1 MTRTLILHAPRRE
14 YPVMPIHRRAPALVA
29 VAAICGAAALAI
41 PAAGN
46 AASTPTVT
54 LKNIS
59 FTPKTVK
66 IKKGGSVKW
75 VWKDGS
81 VPHNVTFKSQ
91 HSKTQ
96 TKGTY
101 TVKFKNKGTFS
112 YRCTIH
118 PGMVAKVV
126 VS

>member
-1 MTRTLILHAPRRE
+1 MSIPRRTS
-14 YPVMPIHRRAPALVA
+14 ALVA
-29 VAAICGAAALAI
+29 VAALCGAAALAI

-54 LKNIS
+54 LKNIAFS
-59 FTPKTVK
+59 PKTVK

-81 VPHNVTFKSQ
+81 IPHNVTFKKM

-96 TKGTY
+96 TSGSY
-101 TVKFKNKGTFS
+101 TVKFKTKGSFS